1 MQGHSALMPISS
13 LQPRRLPALLSSR
26 TPGMRRAALAGG
38 ERGWVGAAVR
48 VLDAVAAALSRFPP
62 ARELALAM
70 MTSGL
75 GAVTRA
81 WPGGTAAIALLP
93 RCLLLRLPG
102 GRGPC

>member
-1 MQGHSALMPISS
+1 MPISS
-13 LQPRRLPALLSSR
+13 LQSRRLSAVLSGHA
-26 TPGMRRAALAGG
+26 PGMRWAALAGG

-48 VLDAVAAALSRFPP
+48 VLDGMAAALSRFP
-62 ARELALAM
+62 RELALAM

-93 RCLLLRLPG
+93 RCLLPRMPG
-102 GRGPC
+102 WRGPC